1 MRQFLAL
8 FALVALLACT
18 GTSAFA
24 PQQNAFVS
32 QAKTST
38 TLEMT
43 VLRYGS
49 KKKDFKPGSP
59 LSSACAALG
68 VKPKYNCK
76 KWVQFLVFVYFTRT
90 SHANR
95 SILWLRTTWKRRS
108 PWNFLFLCLQRWL
121 QLLRFDRWR
130 KSCEA
135 LCWQSA
141 TRTKAQVSDWK
152 WSRGQIS
159 ASIVSS
165 RTTKNLQEKVNIRLC
180 RTIIGGRIANESQLG
195 TTIEIDKK

>member
-38 TLEMT
+38 ALEMT

-76 KWVQFLVFVYFTRT
+76 K
-90 SHANR
+90 
-95 SILWLRTTWKRRS
+95 
-108 PWNFLFLCLQRWL
+108 
-121 QLLRFDRWR
+121 
-130 KSCEA
+130 
-135 LCWQSA
+135 
-141 TRTKAQVSDWK
+141 
-152 WSRGQIS
+152 
-159 ASIVSS
+159 
-165 RTTKNLQEKVNIRLC
+165 
-180 RTIIGGRIANESQLG
+180 
-195 TTIEIDKK
+195 